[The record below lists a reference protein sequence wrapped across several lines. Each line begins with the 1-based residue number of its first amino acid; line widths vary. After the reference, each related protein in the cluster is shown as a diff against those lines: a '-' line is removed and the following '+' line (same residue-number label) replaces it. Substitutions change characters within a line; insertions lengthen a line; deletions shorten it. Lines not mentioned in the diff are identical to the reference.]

1 MPVAKDE
8 ELKELSLE
16 ADKLKVKKQM
26 LKDQTEINELTKKSE
41 EHLVYITSLEKREA
55 FIEKWEQN
63 RESRVKAEVVAYE
76 KLIRET
82 NAKLAEATKLVSIL
96 LGYISLG
103 RISEYRDLD
112 RRLNKTDLDTLEG
125 VIQILKEEIE

>member
-1 MPVAKDE
+1 VPVAKDE

-16 ADKLKVKKQM
+16 IDKLKVKKQM